1 VATQRKKPSLPP
13 ASIAESAGT
22 DASEGYET
30 GLVKAFYLGGGDD
43 KGKSLLEAL
52 MSGGQLPGDAL
63 VPPYDPGKLYQLFEF
78 SSILRPN
85 VDAYVTNIESFGHHL
100 IPAIDLSASDADV
113 RIADAIFYERYL
125 AVRDGESPATEL
137 KEPSEDEVNARR
149 EELRRTA
156 RLEFPRLRAFF
167 SFACSE
173 SFVEL
178 RRKSRQD
185 LEVTGN
191 AYWEVVRD
199 RLNEIR
205 RFHYVS
211 TIQMRLLPID
221 KAETRVAERSRV
233 SDISWVEEE
242 EPHFFRRFVQLP
254 ESQEDTAVFFKEFG
268 DPRTVSRKTGK
279 YYASPE
285 EMKKKE
291 PDALPATEIVHF
303 RIFTPSSPYGV
314 PRWIGTLPS
323 VLGSRELD
331 EVNYGYFR
339 NNVVPPLALLVAGGR
354 FAKGVAERIEQ
365 HIEEHLKGRKGI
377 NRILVLEAEGQ
388 RGGSDIAPRTIPKMQ
403 FVPLRDVQQTDALF
417 QEYDANNAEKVARA
431 FRLPRILRGDD
442 SKTNKATAWASLR
455 FAEEEVFEPEREHFD
470 NFINRKVF
478 TDLGITFWLFRSN
491 AAIVRD
497 PETMALMVSNLVKVG
512 VLLPREAREIMSDIF
527 NHPFTE
533 ISEDW
538 TNRPLP
544 LIIAQLKGL
553 LPEIATSAEEV
564 EEEPAQQ
571 TASRNRPQLAQSTTH
586 PAGRPLRILG
596 GSEDEV

>member
-1 VATQRKKPSLPP
+1 L
-13 ASIAESAGT
+13 AGT
-22 DASEGYET
+22 DSDEGYT
-30 GLVKAFYLGGGDD
+30 DSVIKAFYLGGGED
-43 KGKSLLEAL
+43 KGKSLLDAL
-52 MSGGQLPGDAL
+52 MSGGQLPGDAI
-63 VPPYDPGKLYQLFEF
+63 VPPYDPGKLYQIFEF

-85 VDAYVTNIESFGHHL
+85 IDAYVTNIEAFGHHFM
-100 IPAIDLSASDADV
+100 PTIDLSASDADV
-113 RIADAIFYERYL
+113 RIADAIYYERYL
-125 AVRDGESPATEL
+125 AVRDGESSPTEL
-137 KEPSEDEVNARR
+137 KEPTAEEVKARK

-156 RLEFPRLRAFF
+156 RLEYPRLRAFF
-167 SFACSE
+167 SFVCE
-173 SFVEL
+173 DSFVEL
-178 RRKSRQD
+178 RRKTRQD

-199 RLNEIR
+199 KLNEVR

-211 TIQMRLLPID
+211 TIQMRLLPKD
-221 KAETRVAERSRV
+221 KEEVRVNERRRV
-233 SDISWVEEE
+233 SDIAWVEEE
-242 EPHFFRRFVQLP
+242 EPYFFRRFVQLP
-254 ESQEDTAVFFKEFG
+254 ESQEGTAVFFKQFG

-279 YYASPE
+279 YYKSPE
-285 EMKKKE
+285 ELKRKE

-303 RIFTPSSPYGV
+303 RIFTPSSPHGV

-388 RGGSDIAPRTIPKMQ
+388 RGGSDVAPRTIPKMQ

-417 QEYDANNAEKVARA
+417 QEYDANNAEKVARS

-470 NFINRKVF
+470 NFLNRKIF
-478 TDLGITFWLFRSN
+478 ADLGITFWIFRSN

-497 PETMALMVSNLVKVG
+497 PETMTLMVTNLVKAG

-527 NHPFTE
+527 NVPFTE

-544 LIIAQLKGL
+544 LTIAQLRGFL
-553 LPEIATSAEEV
+553 EAPPEAAEAEAEV
-564 EEEPAQQ
+564 EEPPAPARGRAAVTTVQ
-571 TASRNRPQLAQSTTH
+571 NRVH
-586 PAGRPLRILG
+586 RAGHPLRIFG
-596 GSEDEV
+596 GEEDEV